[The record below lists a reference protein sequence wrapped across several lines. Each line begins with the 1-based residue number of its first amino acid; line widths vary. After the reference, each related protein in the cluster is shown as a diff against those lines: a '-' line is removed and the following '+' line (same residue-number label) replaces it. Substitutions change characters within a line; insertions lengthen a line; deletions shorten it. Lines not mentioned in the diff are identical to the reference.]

1 MPHLSASYSITLRLR
16 IDNKPGM
23 LGRILTKIGEA
34 GGSIGAVDMVRV
46 EDGGKVLIRDVTVD
60 CSSEEHA
67 NQVRHAVDSM
77 DGVTVTAVSDRVFLA
92 HLGGKITVHSKIPL
106 KTRDDLSIAY
116 TPGVARICWAI
127 AKDKSASFNL
137 TIRKNTVAVVSDG
150 SAILGIGNLGPEA
163 AMPVMEGKAQLF
175 KEFGGVDAFPI
186 CIDVHDAEGIIAFVK
201 AIAPTFGGI
210 NLEDIAAPKCFE
222 VERRLKAELDI
233 PVFHDDQH
241 GTAIVMLAAMT
252 NALKIVKKDLSKVRI
267 VVSGVGA
274 SGTACTKILLAAGA
288 KDIIGVDSKGVV
300 SKSRTDL
307 NPEKKEY
314 ASITNP
320 RNVSGTLRDVL
331 KGADV
336 FVGLSSAGLL
346 KRADI
351 LTMAK
356 SPIVFA
362 MANPDPEITPEEA
375 GDTVAVMATGRSDY
389 PNQIN
394 NVLAFPGVF
403 RGALDAQ
410 ATDINEEMKVAAAH
424 AIASLVEPH
433 ELSPDYIIPSTFNPR
448 VGRTVARAVKAAA
461 IKTGVIRK
469 MTATPMVSQDH
480 VHPDPLPAEFPAAE

>member
-1 MPHLSASYSITLRLR
+1 MPHLSASYRITARLQ

-23 LGRILTKIGEA
+23 LGRIATKIGEL
-34 GGSIGAVDMVRV
+34 GGSIGAIDMVRT
-46 EDGGKVLIRDVTVD
+46 EKGGKTLVRDISID

-67 NQVRHAVDSM
+67 AQLRAGLQGM
-77 DGVTVTAVSDRVFLA
+77 DGVNVVAVSDRVFLA
-92 HLGGKITVHSKIPL
+92 HLGGKIKVESKIPL

-127 AKDKSASFNL
+127 AKDKQASHKL

-175 KEFGGVDAFPI
+175 KEFGGVDAFPV
-186 CIDVHDAEGIIAFVK
+186 CIDVHDADGIVNFVK

-222 VERRLKAELDI
+222 IERRLKAELDI

-241 GTAIVMLAAMT
+241 GTAIVMLAAMM
-252 NALKIVKKDLSKVRI
+252 NALKIVKKDLAKVRI

-274 SGTACTKILLAAGA
+274 SGTACTKILLSAGA
-288 KDIIGVDSKGVV
+288 RDIVGCDSKGVV
-300 SKSRTDL
+300 HKGRTDL
-307 NPEKKEY
+307 NPEKREY
-314 ASITNP
+314 ADITNP
-320 RNVSGTLRDVL
+320 RNVTGSLKDAL

-336 FVGLSSAGLL
+336 FVGLSAKGLL
-346 KRADI
+346 KREDI

-356 SPIVFA
+356 RPIVFA

-375 GDTVAVMATGRSDY
+375 GETVAVMATGRSDY

-403 RGALDAQ
+403 RGALDAG
-410 ATDINEEMKVAAAH
+410 ATDVNEEMKVAAAK
-424 AIASLVEPH
+424 ALASLIADQ
-433 ELSPDYIIPSTFNPR
+433 ELSPDYIIPSTFDPR
-448 VGRTVARAVKAAA
+448 VGKTVAAAVKDAAV
-461 IKTGVIRK
+461 KSGCIRK
-469 MTATPMVSQDH
+469 RSATAADVPVFEEH
-480 VHPDPLPAEFPAAE
+480 LAAH

>member
-1 MPHLSASYSITLRLR
+1 MPHLSASYSITLRLQ

-23 LGRILTKIGEA
+23 LGRIATRIGEA
-34 GGSIGAVDMVRV
+34 GGSIGAIDMVRT
-46 EDGGKVLIRDVTVD
+46 EQGGKVLIRDITVD

-67 NQVRHAVDSM
+67 EQVRKALDAM
-77 DGVTVTAVSDRVFLA
+77 DGVTVVAVSDRVFLA
-92 HLGGKITVHSKIPL
+92 HLGGKITTHSRIPL

-116 TPGVARICWAI
+116 TPGVARVCWAI
-127 AKDKSASFNL
+127 AKDKAASFNL

-186 CIDVHDAEGIIAFVK
+186 CIDIHTADEIVAFVK

-222 VERRLKAELDI
+222 IERRLKTEVDI

-252 NALKIVKKDLSKVRI
+252 NALKIVKKELSKVRI

-288 KDIIGVDSKGVV
+288 KDIVGCDSKGVV
-300 SKSRTDL
+300 HKGRADL
-307 NPEKKEY
+307 NPEKQEY
-314 ASITNP
+314 ARLTNP
-320 RNVSGTLRDVL
+320 RNVKGTLQDVL

-336 FVGLSSAGLL
+336 FIGLSTKGLL

-356 SPIVFA
+356 QPIVFA

-375 GDTVAVMATGRSDY
+375 GETVAVMATGRSDY

-403 RGALDAQ
+403 RGALDAG
-410 ATDINEEMKVAAAH
+410 ATDVNEAMKVAAAY
-424 AIASLVEPH
+424 AIAGLVKPE
-433 ELSPDYIIPSTFNPR
+433 ELGPDYIIPSVFNPK
-448 VGRTVARAVKAAA
+448 VGPAVGKAVKEAA
-461 IKTGVIRK
+461 IQSGICRK
-469 MTATPMVSQDH
+469 KSSMGLVADAHVPQEREATA
-480 VHPDPLPAEFPAAE
+480 

>member
-1 MPHLSASYSITLRLR
+1 VPHLSASYSITARLQ

-23 LGRILTKIGEA
+23 LGKIATKIGDL
-34 GGSIGAVDMVRV
+34 GGSIGAIDMVRS
-46 EDGGKVLIRDVTVD
+46 ETGGKALVRDISID

-67 NQVRHAVDSM
+67 ESIRKGLQGM
-77 DGVTVTAVSDRVFLA
+77 DGVNVVAVSDRVFLA
-92 HLGGKITVHSKIPL
+92 HLGGKITVQSTIPL

-127 AKDKSASFNL
+127 AKDKDVSHKL

-175 KEFGGVDAFPI
+175 KEFGGVDAFPL
-186 CIDVHDAEGIIAFVK
+186 CIDVHTADEIVNFCK

-222 VERRLKAELDI
+222 IERRLKTEVDI

-252 NALKIVKKDLSKVRI
+252 NALKIVKKDLDKVRI

-288 KDIIGVDSKGVV
+288 KDIVGCDSKGVV
-300 SKSRTDL
+300 HKGRTDL
-307 NPEKKEY
+307 NSEKMEY
-314 ASITNP
+314 ANITNP

-336 FVGLSSAGLL
+336 FVGLSTKGLL
-346 KRADI
+346 KREDVK
-351 LTMAK
+351 TMAAK
-356 SPIVFA
+356 PIVFA

-375 GDTVAVMATGRSDY
+375 GDAVAVMATGRSDY

-403 RGALDAQ
+403 RGALDAG
-410 ATDINEEMKVAAAH
+410 AYDINEEMKVAAAH
-424 AIASLVEPH
+424 ALASLVSDAERGP
-433 ELSPDYIIPSTFNPR
+433 EYIIPSTFDPR
-448 VGRTVARAVKAAA
+448 VGKTVAAAVKDAA
-461 IKTGVIRK
+461 IQSGCLRK
-469 MTATPMVSQDH
+469 KSPTATEVPVF
-480 VHPDPLPAEFPAAE
+480 AEHRAGR

>member
-1 MPHLSASYSITLRLR
+1 MPHLSASYSITARLQ
-16 IDNKPGM
+16 IENKPAM
-23 LGRILTKIGEA
+23 LGKIATKIGDL
-34 GGSIGAVDMVRV
+34 GGSIGAIDMVRV
-46 EDGGKVLIRDVTVD
+46 EGGGKLLVRDISID

-67 NQVRHAVDSM
+67 ESIRKGLQDM
-77 DGVTVTAVSDRVFLA
+77 DGVNVVAVSDRVFLA
-92 HLGGKITVHSKIPL
+92 HLGGKITVHSKMPL

-116 TPGVARICWAI
+116 TPGVARVCWAI
-127 AKDKSASFNL
+127 AKDKSASHKL

-186 CIDVHDAEGIIAFVK
+186 CIDVHTADEIVDFVK

-222 VERRLKAELDI
+222 IERRLKTEVDI

-252 NALKIVKKDLSKVRI
+252 NALKIVKKDLAKVRI

-288 KDIIGVDSKGVV
+288 RDIVGCDTKGAVC
-300 SKSRTDL
+300 KSRTDL
-307 NPEKKEY
+307 NDEKREY
-314 ASITNP
+314 ANITNP
-320 RNVSGTLRDVL
+320 RNVSGSLKDVL

-336 FVGLSSAGLL
+336 FIGLSAKGLL
-346 KRADI
+346 KREDI

-356 SPIVFA
+356 RPVVFA

-403 RGALDAQ
+403 RGALDAG
-410 ATDINEEMKVAAAH
+410 ANDVNEEMKVAAAH
-424 AIASLVEPH
+424 ALASLISDSER
-433 ELSPDYIIPSTFNPR
+433 SPDYIIPSTFDPR
-448 VGRTVARAVKAAA
+448 VGKTVAAAVKEAA
-461 IKTGVIRK
+461 IRTGCIRK
-469 MTATPMVSQDH
+469 KSANATEVPVFEEHVAPMQR
-480 VHPDPLPAEFPAAE
+480 